1 MLGPLD
7 GPSDNYSSEFNPMR
21 TLNFAAAAVL
31 IVLGVC
37 LAAFSFHMLVNC
49 IYVPDGQSL
58 QLRYK
63 GPLVFGS
70 GKPAQPGQFAKYDE
84 GEVGVLEEMRG
95 PGRHFYCPIWWERKL
110 VEDVVVSPG
119 EVAIVTS
126 RMGDSLPAGQFL
138 VDGGISGADHAK
150 HKGILRK
157 AFGPGRYRVNPY
169 AYEFTPVKTEQLK
182 VGDNVK
188 HSGWVSIP
196 TGYVGVV
203 TELASDP
210 ARKRVAGIQANV
222 LPPGLYAVNPRA
234 QQIDIVGIGFWETS
248 IAVDHVLEPDGKEKL
263 DASGE
268 PEAVAES
275 GIAFPSNDGFNIQL
289 DFTAI
294 WGVLPKDAPELV
306 RIFGNVNAAEQK
318 VIIPQSESIAR
329 INGSKMGAKELL
341 VGETRE
347 KFQTSV
353 SDHFHEVL
361 KDKHIS
367 LLYGLIRH
375 IYIPKDIRQPLQEGY
390 IADEL
395 KLTREEE
402 RTTKMAEGELREA
415 EKKVLQEAEKVK
427 VETAKL
433 VASEL
438 AEGQKQVGEIEA
450 MTKQQVAVIDR
461 QIAEFDAKRTEELGK
476 AEADAER
483 MKQEAT
489 SQKFDLAVK
498 AFGDA
503 GSYTRWQFAEELPT
517 DIQLQLFY
525 AGEGTLWTDL
535 KGITPTLPLTPPIAP
550 PGPKATTR
558 PAAVPSA
565 SPASGQRGNR

>member
-1 MLGPLD
+1 
-7 GPSDNYSSEFNPMR
+7 MR

-49 IYVPDGQSL
+49 VYVPDGQSL

-63 GPLVFGS
+63 GPLLFGS

-110 VEDVVVSPG
+110 VDDVVVSPG

-203 TELASDP
+203 TELAGDP
-210 ARKRVAGIQANV
+210 ARKKVAGIQANV

-248 IAVDHVLEPDGKEKL
+248 LAVDHVMGPDGKEKL

-306 RIFGNVNAAEQK
+306 RIFGNVNAAE
-318 VIIPQSESIAR
+318 
-329 INGSKMGAKELL
+329 
-341 VGETRE
+341 
-347 KFQTSV
+347 TSV

-390 IADEL
+390 IADEM

-433 VASEL
+433 VAAEL

-461 QIAEFDAKRTEELGK
+461 QIAEFDAKKTEELGK

-535 KGITPTLPLTPPIAP
+535 KGITPTLPLTPPTAP
-550 PGPKATTR
+550 AGTKATTR
-558 PAAVPSA
+558 PAAGTPA
-565 SPASGQRGNR
+565 SPASGPRSSR